1 RLLYTTS
8 LDVLSLQ
15 INPAVTVGKIFQQI
29 ESDGRAIQNIIELQ
43 PPFAAVNKILGS
55 SMTTLT
61 VKLETEPVSD
71 SRINLKFVRTEIK
84 ANSLFG
90 RELDLPTLGVD
101 IPSAERLEKLIPKG
115 GGGGKALK
123 EKVED
128 AKTKA
133 RELAEKI
140 KSKKNKKRSE
150 NVVDGEE
157 KKKDDDSEGNSSG
170 DGDDVAEAVDA
181 APEAE
186 EQSDQE
192 EASPT
197 PGDDEKASPA
207 PGDGKEASPLAS
219 SLRTP
224 YFESTY
230 VDEDLRVGR
239 TGNGDVFVSIRA

>member
-1 RLLYTTS
+1 MSGVCTT
-8 LDVLSLQ
+8 VLSAL
-15 INPAVTVGKIFQQI
+15 
-29 ESDGRAIQNIIELQ
+29 IQ
-43 PPFAAVNKILGS
+43 
-55 SMTTLT
+55 
-61 VKLETEPVSD
+61 
-71 SRINLKFVRTEIK
+71 

-115 GGGGKALK
+115 GGGSGGGRKALK

-133 RELAEKI
+133 RELAAKI
-140 KSKKNKKRSE
+140 KGRKKKSKDI
-150 NVVDGEE
+150 VDADE
-157 KKKDDDSEGNSSG
+157 KKKDDGEGNSSG
-170 DGDDVAEAVDA
+170 DGDDVAEAADA
-181 APEAE
+181 TPEAKE
-186 EQSDQE
+186 EKSDGE
-192 EASPT
+192 EASST

-207 PGDGKEASPLAS
+207 PGDDVKVFPTPEDDEKPSSAPGDGEESSPLAS